1 MCGVYVCLCPSP
13 LGGEQCSEKW
23 KALTLPISV
32 LHALFFSAQWPP
44 QGQSPYVQTN
54 TTLISLRIKIWTEM
68 KEIIIR
74 NNQSVRRVRVQQ
86 GWQCVYVCVQ
96 SSALC
101 LPFISI
107 CPFIPHPLI
116 SFPDILRQDNNKRD
130 RRNERAW

>member
-1 MCGVYVCLCPSP
+1 MGVCSACGCVCVSLPSVVKN
-13 LGGEQCSEKW
+13 GRHSHYQSACY
-23 KALTLPISV
+23 TR
-32 LHALFFSAQWPP
+32 FFSSAQWPP

-74 NNQSVRRVRVQQ
+74 NNQSVRRVRMQQ

-130 RRNERAW
+130 RRNKRAW